1 MESLHTL
8 KKERGHINMNR
19 HEKALEILHQGTVIP
34 ATPLALDENRNFY
47 EDGLRL
53 LMRYYLDSGVGGI
66 ATAVH
71 TTQFEIRDP
80 KVNLYEK
87 VLNVVKEEIDAYEAK
102 TGKIIVRVC
111 GACGK
116 TEQAVKEACKDCTT
130 EREKAIALMVYIR
143 DLKKKSDGYDYFYG
157 GTEEEL
163 IKKGERYCERVS
175 RLMDALCEI
184 AGLPARTVW
193 HLSGGHLTNEVY
205 IDGNWA
211 YIDPRFGLFYINQE
225 GRMLSVEEIVADPDV
240 IFRQPEW
247 VYEYGSE
254 EYTKEFMQQQNYDY
268 YLAKREIQMYSVYSL
283 EDAHRYHYDWRPSAA
298 FPVAERDAA
307 YKKFA
312 KARQD
317 YFADTELYTNGV
329 VVS

>member
-1 MESLHTL
+1 MADCI
-8 KKERGHINMNR
+8 ERYKGRNIGERLIGTARELYLNNLDYMHEAFGDNVEYER
-19 HEKALEILHQGTVIP
+19 HADQVLYCAQTRDWLYTQAPGKPVYA
-34 ATPLALDENRNFY
+34 
-47 EDGLRL
+47 
-53 LMRYYLDSGVGGI
+53 VGS
-66 ATAVH
+66 
-71 TTQFEIRDP
+71 RP
-80 KVNLYEK
+80 
-87 VLNVVKEEIDAYEAK
+87 VL
-102 TGKIIVRVC
+102 
-111 GACGK
+111 
-116 TEQAVKEACKDCTT
+116 EQAVKEACKDCTT
-130 EREKAIALMVYIR
+130 DREKAIALMVYIR

-283 EDAHRYHYDWRPSAA
+283 ADAHRYHYDWRPSAA

-317 YFADTELYTNGV
+317 YFADTELYTDGV

>member
-1 MESLHTL
+1 MADCI
-8 KKERGHINMNR
+8 ERYKGRNIGERLIGTARDLYLNNLDYMHEAFGDNVEYER
-19 HEKALEILHQGTVIP
+19 HADQVLYCAQTRDWLYAQAPGKPVYA
-34 ATPLALDENRNFY
+34 
-47 EDGLRL
+47 
-53 LMRYYLDSGVGGI
+53 VGS
-66 ATAVH
+66 
-71 TTQFEIRDP
+71 RP
-80 KVNLYEK
+80 
-87 VLNVVKEEIDAYEAK
+87 VL
-102 TGKIIVRVC
+102 
-111 GACGK
+111 
-116 TEQAVKEACKDCTT
+116 EQAVKEACKDCTT
-130 EREKAIALMVYIR
+130 DREKAIALMVYIR

-225 GRMLSVEEIVADPDV
+225 GRILSVEEIVADPDV

-283 EDAHRYHYDWRPSAA
+283 ADAHRYHYDWRPSAA

-317 YFADTELYTNGV
+317 YFADTELYTDGV